1 MSPWL
6 RCIHGDSVCFSL
18 YADVDECQTGL
29 LRCQYGCV
37 NTVGTAH
44 CTCSHGYNVSM
55 VTVYVSLSVQ
65 TWTSVRR
72 GCYAVSI
79 AVSTLWAECTARVPM
94 VTSCKMTAGPV
105 KVGSYPNSL
114 KLKVGFHLEQN

>member
-1 MSPWL
+1 MAY
-6 RCIHGDSVCFSL
+6 SVPTVTINYC
-18 YADVDECQTGL
+18 
-29 LRCQYGCV
+29 YGASIGQRVLCL
-37 NTVGTAH
+37 
-44 CTCSHGYNVSM
+44 HGYGASM
-55 VTVYVSLSVQ
+55 VTVYVSLSMQ

-79 AVSTLWAECTARVPM
+79 AVSTLWAERTARVPM